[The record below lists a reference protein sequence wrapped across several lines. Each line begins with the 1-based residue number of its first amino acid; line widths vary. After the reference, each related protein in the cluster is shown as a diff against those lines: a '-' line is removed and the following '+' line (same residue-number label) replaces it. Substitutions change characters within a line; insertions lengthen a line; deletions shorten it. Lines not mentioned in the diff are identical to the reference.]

1 MCGDIEIEKRKFRY
15 YLHPTNV
22 KNVNIDKILISNTVS
37 FGKKVLNNLLITRRN
52 IILYDSSKNEWLCK

>member
-1 MCGDIEIEKRKFRY
+1 MCGDIEIEKRKFHY
-15 YLHPTNV
+15 SLHPTNV
-22 KNVNIDKILISNTVS
+22 KNVNIDKMLISNTVS